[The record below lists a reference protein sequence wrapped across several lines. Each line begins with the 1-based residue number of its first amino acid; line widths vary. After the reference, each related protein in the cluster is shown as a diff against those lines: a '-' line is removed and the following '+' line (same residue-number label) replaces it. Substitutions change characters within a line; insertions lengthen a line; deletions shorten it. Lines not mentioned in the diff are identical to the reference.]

1 MNRIRFAVA
10 TYTIVIGLASAG
22 GSALAHP
29 VGTPGE
35 PNCYGNRVSHGSSKS
50 EVHEGH
56 GLTPVERVEINEEAL
71 GIDLS
76 VKDFHDF
83 VKFNCAGE

>member
-1 MNRIRFAVA
+1 VKTIRFAVA
-10 TYTIVIGLASAG
+10 TGAVVLGVGLASA
-22 GSALAHP
+22 ALAHP

-35 PNCYGNRVSHGSSKS
+35 PSCYGNRVSHGSSHSK
-50 EVHEGH
+50 VHEGH
-56 GLTPVERVEINEEAL
+56 GLTPVERVEINEEFL

-83 VKFNCAGE
+83 VKLNCEGE